1 MNKKIRKQHVW
12 DRSEE
17 ELDAMSA
24 EFDREFVADTF
35 GPPPP
40 AIKRRLARARRK
52 RGRPRVG
59 DGAQAISVTV
69 EKSLLRRIDRLVKR
83 RKTTRAAII
92 RRGMEAMLRTEAS
105 FRRNGAERKEAGNG
119 RET

>member
-1 MNKKIRKQHVW
+1 MNKTTQKKHVW
-12 DRSEE
+12 DLPER
-17 ELDAMSA
+17 ELEAMSA

-40 AIKRRLARARRK
+40 AVKRRLARARRK

-59 DGAQAISVTV
+59 DGAKAISVTV
-69 EKSLLRRIDRLVKR
+69 EKSLLRRIDSLVKR

-92 RRGMEAMLRTEAS
+92 RRGLQTVLRLEGS
-105 FRRNGAERKEAGNG
+105 LRKQ
-119 RET
+119 R